1 MRVLL
6 LNLNS
11 SSRAEPKGNGCN
23 QQSSIARVNF
33 AIQHTSLMACFL
45 RVEVAQT
52 GMAILCSCVLGAQV
66 LRRRSIVNTQ
76 ASSAGSVQ
84 AGIVV
89 PTCPLGSALP
99 NKDHGVR

>member
-1 MRVLL
+1 MLL

-76 ASSAGSVQ
+76 AQVRVRFKLGQSSPPA
-84 AGIVV
+84 
-89 PTCPLGSALP
+89 LGSAHP